1 MKFAHSSKLSYLLF
15 GKEPGAGRKIYID
28 YLRLLATVFVICV
41 HTFSLARDQYVP
53 GTTVYQTLE
62 FATFIFT
69 ISNLLFVMISGAL
82 LLPVRGESASD
93 FFRKRFSKIVIP
105 LLVYYLL
112 YIFAKQGIEP
122 FYPRNWMKLIQRILI
137 GPPVEAPHFWL
148 VYTIFWLY
156 VLTPFLRYLVSN
168 IPDSV
173 MNGVMGVLFAMT
185 VVDTYAPLF
194 SVTSPFS
201 GIVDTFAIVFVFG
214 YYLTNRCSKRVEW
227 LVFVGG
233 IASVVLTGCL
243 IFYTADYG
251 DYIFN
256 NAPTMILAAGAVVVL
271 VKHLVS
277 DEHHESLFTRLI
289 AKYSFSILMIHWGV
303 LHVVVKKMLHVDV
316 TSGGIVG
323 GCLLMVVL
331 TFVISTVGAVIVDNT
346 VVLAVRTIL
355 SGIGRGIAKYF
366 KRK

>member
-1 MKFAHSSKLSYLLF
+1 
-15 GKEPGAGRKIYID
+15 
-28 YLRLLATVFVICV
+28 
-41 HTFSLARDQYVP
+41 
-53 GTTVYQTLE
+53 
-62 FATFIFT
+62 
-69 ISNLLFVMISGAL
+69 
-82 LLPVRGESASD
+82 
-93 FFRKRFSKIVIP
+93 
-105 LLVYYLL
+105 
-112 YIFAKQGIEP
+112 
-122 FYPRNWMKLIQRILI
+122 
-137 GPPVEAPHFWL
+137 
-148 VYTIFWLY
+148 
-156 VLTPFLRYLVSN
+156 
-168 IPDSV
+168 

-214 YYLTNRCSKRVEW
+214 YYLTNRCSKRVER

-233 IASVVLTGCL
+233 IASVALTGYL
-243 IFYTADYG
+243 IFHTADYG

-355 SGIGRGIAKYF
+355 SGIGRRIVKCF